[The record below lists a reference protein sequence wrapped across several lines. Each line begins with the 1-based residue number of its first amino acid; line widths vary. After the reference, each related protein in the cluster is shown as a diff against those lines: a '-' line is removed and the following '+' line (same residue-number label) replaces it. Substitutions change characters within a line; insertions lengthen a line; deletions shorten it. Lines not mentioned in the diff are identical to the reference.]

1 MPQLQ
6 SLVLT
11 DRASTPVNRTF
22 QPRNVRGDVGE
33 VVETTGVPLGD
44 SRATISLV
52 KTSAGRYKATFK
64 IEVPVVQ
71 NANVNGIVTPTVV
84 RKAYAECTFS
94 FDASSSEQERNDLV
108 GMMASGLMPTKA
120 LIHDTIVKL
129 QGVY

>member
-1 MPQLQ
+1 MPQMQ

-11 DRASTPVNRTF
+11 DRASTPVNHTF

-52 KTSAGRYKATFK
+52 KTTTGRYKAVFK
-64 IEVPVVQ
+64 VEVPVVQ
-71 NANVNGIVTPTVV
+71 NATINGIVTPQVV
-84 RKAYAECTFS
+84 RKAYAECMFS
-94 FDASSSEQERNDLV
+94 FDASSSEQERNDIV
-108 GMMASGLMPTKA
+108 GMLASGLATTKP